1 MSDDFESF
9 KARVEDVIVEKFN
22 EFRLTQANTLR
33 ESAASATGQRKDL
46 LLKMADD
53 WENAATPTIEAAD

>member
-1 MSDDFESF
+1 MPDDFEAF
-9 KARVEDVIVEKFN
+9 KTRVEAAIAEKFN
-22 EFRLTQANTLR
+22 EFRLTQAKTLR

-53 WENAATPTIEAAD
+53 WENAVTPSIQPLD

>member
-1 MSDDFESF
+1 MPDDFEAF
-9 KARVEDVIVEKFN
+9 KTRVEAAIAERFN

-53 WENAATPTIEAAD
+53 WEKAVTPSIQPLD